1 MLKHFRSRF
10 SAEVEQLCLLAKLW
24 FSTLIILKWIILNDN
39 LIDYFYYSYSY
50 YYYLFIYYYPHYYF
64 NFNFMYF
71 SLFFT
76 YIFYYITYFYFIF
89 FLRPRDSVMT
99 LKSGLEVT
107 QSHWKWYHST
117 AWAFPV
123 RISYSN
129 CGRIFSRF
137 DTMHERDRQPAT
149 WQLPTQTDIGLHYCI
164 FNFLLP
170 LVVNKD
176 VHYLFNKSFP
186 P

>member
-50 YYYLFIYYYPHYYF
+50 YYYLYIYLFIIILIIILIFILCISVYF
-64 NFNFMYF
+64 LLTYF
-71 SLFFT
+71 T
-76 YIFYYITYFYFIF
+76 YITYF
-89 FLRPRDSVMT
+89 FLSPRDSVMT

-164 FNFLLP
+164 VNFLLP